1 MENRDY
7 LKVRR
12 EALRQGW
19 RIVTIKSGER
29 LLSPDGIHSATW
41 HRTPSKQNAMNRFID
56 DLRRGG
62 FVWPPPMGRGATW
75 GKS

>member
-19 RIVTIKSGER
+19 RISSIKSGEMF
-29 LLSPDGIHSATW
+29 LSPNGIHAATW
-41 HRTPSKQNAMNRFID
+41 HRTPSAQNAIKRFVD
-56 DLRRGG
+56 QLRRGG
-62 FVWPPPMGRGATW
+62 FVWPPPE
-75 GKS
+75 GKGSHWAKS

>member
-19 RIVTIKSGER
+19 RIVSIKSGER
-29 LLSPDGIHSATW
+29 LLSPDGLHSATW
-41 HRTPSKQNAMNRFID
+41 HKTPSKQNAMRRFVG

-62 FVWPPPMGRGATW
+62 FEWPPPTGKGARW
-75 GKS
+75 AKS

>member
-19 RIVTIKSGER
+19 RISKIKSGEK

-41 HRTPSKQNAMNRFID
+41 HRTPSAKNAIKSFVN

-62 FVWPPPMGRGATW
+62 FVWPPPKGRGRH
-75 GKS
+75 GR